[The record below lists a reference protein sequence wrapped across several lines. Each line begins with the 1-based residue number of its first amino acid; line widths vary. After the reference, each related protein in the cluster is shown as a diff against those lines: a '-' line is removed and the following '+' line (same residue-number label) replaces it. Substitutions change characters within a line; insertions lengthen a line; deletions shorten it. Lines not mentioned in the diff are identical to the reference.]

1 MKRDEDLIEQI
12 NVLWVPVYPFMAD
25 HVLQASG
32 ARSGKVLDFGP
43 FAGGIAVS
51 ILERSAGFHAEVV
64 DASQRVL
71 QSATERARE
80 QGCSSRL
87 TVRRAPI
94 EAIGESDGSFDL
106 VTMRGAFFFL
116 TPLLLREV
124 KRVLRPGGFGW
135 VGGGYGPLTP
145 GEVIAPIAD
154 RSRRLNEDLGKRR
167 MTAGECT
174 GLLRSAGLAACAR
187 ISTEGGLWI
196 EVMG

>member
-1 MKRDEDLIEQI
+1 MRRDENLIEQI
-12 NVLWVPVYPFMAD
+12 NALWLPVYPFMAD

-51 ILERSAGFHAEVV
+51 VLARSAGFHAEVL
-64 DASQRVL
+64 DESELVL
-71 QSATERARE
+71 RSATERARE

-94 EAIGESDGSFDL
+94 EAIGEPDESFDL
-106 VTMRGAFFFL
+106 VTVRGAFFFL

-145 GEVIAPIAD
+145 NEVIAPIAD

-167 MTAGECT
+167 MTAEKCA
-174 GLLRSAGLAACAR
+174 GLLRGAGLAACAR
-187 ISTEGGLWI
+187 ISTAGGLWI